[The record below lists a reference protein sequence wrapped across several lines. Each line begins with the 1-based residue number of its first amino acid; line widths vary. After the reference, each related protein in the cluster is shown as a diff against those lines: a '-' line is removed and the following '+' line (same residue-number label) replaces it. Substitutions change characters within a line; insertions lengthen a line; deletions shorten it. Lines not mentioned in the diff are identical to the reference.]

1 MSYAIQMT
9 EKAKND
15 LNDIFSYIAFQIPQL
30 NSLQNAEQQIL
41 RLEKGIYSLDE
52 LPSRFPLY
60 AEEPW
65 HSMGMRV
72 MPIDNYIVFYRIE
85 KEAVYIYRILY
96 KRRNVMNNF

>member
-65 HSMGMRV
+65 NSMGMRV

-96 KRRNVMNNF
+96 KRRNVTNNF

>member
-52 LPSRFPLY
+52 VPSRFPLY
-60 AEEPW
+60 AEEAW

-96 KRRNVMNNF
+96 KRRNVTNNF

>member
-65 HSMGMRV
+65 HSMECASCQLT
-72 MPIDNYIVFYRIE
+72 I
-85 KEAVYIYRILY
+85 ILFST
-96 KRRNVMNNF
+96 V